1 MRLNLL
7 GLKMPGHG
15 DALIGA
21 GIPGLGEAGARDVCS
36 EGLTGLAFESGGFE
50 NG

>member
-1 MRLNLL
+1 MGLKLRAICGARQNGPKSMRLNLL

-21 GIPGLGEAGARDVCS
+21 GIPA
-36 EGLTGLAFESGGFE
+36 
-50 NG
+50 